1 MHEDKGICIDYGSY
15 SKFFYIEG
23 ATWAELIAE
32 KDLNSP
38 MEE

>member
-1 MHEDKGICIDYGSY
+1 MPEDKGLCIDYGSH

-23 ATWAELIAE
+23 ATWAELVAE